1 MSDLLESLSQRPK
14 PVELEEFNIP
24 KLNPFEFIDDISYKK
39 KYIYDVDRHK
49 MDEDYGKLC
58 FIINK
63 RFSHFFDT
71 VIDSN
76 NINIRY
82 GADSKMHFDYLFYSI
97 KSKFRKGPW
106 PKKINMEHID
116 MIKRKYGY
124 SQKRAEEAL
133 ELLND
138 DQLKKIKESL
148 FLGGTS
154 KNYDF

>member
-49 MDEDYGKLC
+49 MDEDYGNLC

-82 GADSKMHFDYLFYSI
+82 GADSKMHFDYLFHSI
-97 KSKFRKGPW
+97 KS
-106 PKKINMEHID
+106 
-116 MIKRKYGY
+116 
-124 SQKRAEEAL
+124 
-133 ELLND
+133 
-138 DQLKKIKESL
+138 
-148 FLGGTS
+148 
-154 KNYDF
+154 

>member
-1 MSDLLESLSQRPK
+1 MSNLLESLSQRSK
-14 PVELEEFNIP
+14 PVEIEEFNIP
-24 KLNPFEFIDDISYKK
+24 KLNLFDIIDDISYKK

-49 MDEDYGKLC
+49 MDEDYSKLR
-58 FIINK
+58 FHINK
-63 RFSHFFDT
+63 RFSHFHATVMDT
-71 VIDSN
+71 ND
-76 NINIRY
+76 INIRY

-138 DQLKKIKESL
+138 EQLKKIKESL